1 MKKLQREVFWR
12 FCVIVQLI
20 KAENKE
26 IGWKLKLVSK
36 QVRKAANI
44 PRIPYPWMENDGE
57 NTTNKKKHPKVMEW
71 NQVQSEKLSKTR
83 KTCVALLTW
92 CLTQC

>member
-26 IGWKLKLVSK
+26 IGWKLKLISK

-44 PRIPYPWMENDGE
+44 PRIPYPWMENDREKYHKQKETSKSNG
-57 NTTNKKKHPKVMEW
+57 MESGAIW
-71 NQVQSEKLSKTR
+71 KAV
-83 KTCVALLTW
+83 
-92 CLTQC
+92 

>member
-44 PRIPYPWMENDGE
+44 PRIPYHGKKYHKQKETSKSNGMESGAIW
-57 NTTNKKKHPKVMEW
+57 KAV
-71 NQVQSEKLSKTR
+71 
-83 KTCVALLTW
+83 
-92 CLTQC
+92 